1 MPFEAF
7 NRKSG
12 IGYVVKNSIFIS
24 KFKNF
29 LLSIIRMIVIKNE
42 NEINKHKL
50 NPHKIVMTDEE
61 YFDVYNK
68 NKQQIDTLIKNTVYY
83 QSDYNKVII
92 RDNQVYFQN
101 LYHYIFK
108 INQIPEMMIF
118 FTIIKYGEQINYD
131 VINLDLSDRLN
142 RLIIEIRLGNFSTDL
157 NKLNKRLDTVEK
169 KQDMMSFGSA
179 TNSRKLF
186 HFR

>member
-1 MPFEAF
+1 MLLKIQFL
-7 NRKSG
+7 
-12 IGYVVKNSIFIS
+12 
-24 KFKNF
+24 FKNF
-29 LLSIIRMIVIKNE
+29 LLSIIRMIIVKNE
-42 NEINKHKL
+42 NELNKNKL

-118 FTIIKYGEQINYD
+118 FAIIKYGEQINYD
-131 VINLDLSDRLN
+131 AINLDLSDRLN

-157 NKLNKRLDTVEK
+157 NKLNKRLDIVEK
-169 KQDMMSFGSA
+169 KQDIMSFGITA
-179 TNSRKLF
+179 NSKKLF